1 MLQLSVSR
9 LVRNEIIGSSFAA
22 PLWGIDHMVLA
33 ALFISLFTQQ
43 SDTAIIDGVVR
54 TAGTD
59 VPIAGA
65 EVNALPTTPGV
76 QTQAIT
82 DAEGRFRLTV
92 KPLLFVQRGEN
103 FRKRD
108 FEIRALCP

>member
-1 MLQLSVSR
+1 
-9 LVRNEIIGSSFAA
+9 
-22 PLWGIDHMVLA
+22 MVLA

-76 QTQAIT
+76 RTQAIT